1 MRIIILAFI
10 ISISL
15 HFFLFNTYKN
25 EGLKEKKELIEKK
38 SNVKFVKYLITEDD
52 GDISPEGMKFVNASN
67 SPTGNPLLMV
77 AYEISGTTAV
87 YEIK

>member
-1 MRIIILAFI
+1 MQ
-10 ISISL
+10 
-15 HFFLFNTYKN
+15 
-25 EGLKEKKELIEKK
+25 
-38 SNVKFVKYLITEDD
+38 FVKYLITEDD